1 LAGSTEYT
9 SDLSSLLLEEE
20 DELRATFG
28 RRKLLAYHCT
38 RLLPHELEDIR
49 GGGLRLLDQALVHDR
64 IVAAVEHGSLPSSAR
79 VHTLRPGTYT
89 RSTTSSGAR
98 TKSASSSGGRRWT
111 RTPPAATRYW
121 RIGAGRRSAAARNA
135 PLLGEVG
142 TLTIV
147 AARLDFTSS
156 WRHSTTRPALT
167 KLFVGRLLG
176 TERCSADVLYRDL
189 VPPEDII
196 AFWQPGH
203 SEYDRHC
210 GLPR

>member
-1 LAGSTEYT
+1 MDEDAAGC
-9 SDLSSLLLEEE
+9 DP
-20 DELRATFG
+20 
-28 RRKLLAYHCT
+28 LLAYWGG
-38 RLLPHELEDIR
+38 EAIR
-49 GGGLRLLDQALVHDR
+49 GGPDD
-64 IVAAVEHGSLPSSAR
+64 
-79 VHTLRPGTYT
+79 
-89 RSTTSSGAR
+89 
-98 TKSASSSGGRRWT
+98 
-111 RTPPAATRYW
+111 
-121 RIGAGRRSAAARNA
+121 A

-142 TLTIV
+142 TPTIV